1 MINNIYKAIK
11 GGLSTLWVSTS
22 IMSNVKINNQLD
34 FYKDRRSLT

>member
-22 IMSNVKINNQLD
+22 IMSNNQLD